1 MMKFQQSLSFI
12 NPLKLFTTHTFLVLL
27 CLLCIL
33 LTACNST
40 TADGKSMPTRKATIP
55 STNSV
60 EPVTY
65 STIPQDMAIRTF
77 YGGGIYGALE
87 ISPDISIY
95 GDGTYILGPGLDMR
109 KGKLDSDTLQSLLN
123 TLVNTNRL
131 LSFHRQQFYDIQ
143 DTNATLLE
151 LMLDGKSDEFLYGQ
165 FGNLQ
170 ESASDLDEY
179 HRLGKALTTI
189 KDTLNGPTTPYT
201 STNVALLVR
210 HNFSPDVSKT
220 IPDWSLKDFTLEQI
234 ATYECG
240 PIPRDETSPNAETGC
255 LKYLIPHKAVL
266 LKPVQLGN
274 ITQLLHNQRE
284 GVFYERG
291 LYYTVFLRPL
301 LPDEYQLQNLDMF
314 GSMQLSFTSV
324 PLDVWTTGTPYACQC
339 FSD

>member
-1 MMKFQQSLSFI
+1 MMKFQQSVGFI

-40 TADGKSMPTRKATIP
+40 TSAGKSTPTRKATIP
-55 STNSV
+55 STNSLQ
-60 EPVTY
+60 PVSY
-65 STIPQDMAIRTF
+65 STIPQDVVIRTF

-87 ISPDISIY
+87 MSPDISIY
-95 GDGTYILGPGLDMR
+95 GDGTYILGPGLDIR

-143 DTNATLLE
+143 DANATLLE
-151 LMLDGKSDEFLYGQ
+151 LMLDGKSYEFLYGQ

-189 KDTLNGPTTPYT
+189 NDKLYGPTTPYT
-201 STNVALLVR
+201 STNGALLVR
-210 HNFSPDVSKT
+210 QNFSPDVSKT

-234 ATYECG
+234 AMYECG

-266 LKPVQLGN
+266 LNPAQLRN
-274 ITQLLHNQRE
+274 ITELLHNQQE

-301 LPDEYQLQNLDMF
+301 LPDEYQLENLAMF
-314 GSMQLSFTSV
+314 GSMQLSFTRV
-324 PLDVWTTGTPYACQC
+324 PLDVWTTGTP
-339 FSD
+339 